1 MTASTVSWSGSI
13 MLGAGW
19 ALIDARIGSSRPHSH
34 VAHQISLAVE
44 RDLEISGDADMIV
57 PAGHAIAIA
66 SHVRHRLGPP
76 GALVRS
82 FYLDPLFRAD
92 ARLSAG
98 SAPVLLTPVETAGL
112 CDIASGADAKRW
124 ASDYLDRSQAR
135 PVDARLSEVLAAPD
149 DLSTARALADVAC
162 LSPSRLREIV
172 SRDFGVPPAKLL
184 QWLQLQRAMRALV
197 GGGGLADAAAAGGF
211 SDQSHFTRRCTQWL
225 GVTPSAGLS
234 AFAFEIVP

>member
-1 MTASTVSWSGSI
+1 

-57 PAGHAIAIA
+57 PAGHALAIA

-98 SAPVLLTPVETAGL
+98 SAP
-112 CDIASGADAKRW
+112 I
-124 ASDYLDRSQAR
+124 DRKSTRLNSSQ
-135 PVDARLSEVLAAPD
+135 
-149 DLSTARALADVAC
+149 
-162 LSPSRLREIV
+162 
-172 SRDFGVPPAKLL
+172 
-184 QWLQLQRAMRALV
+184 
-197 GGGGLADAAAAGGF
+197 
-211 SDQSHFTRRCTQWL
+211 
-225 GVTPSAGLS
+225 
-234 AFAFEIVP
+234 